1 MSSRT
6 RNILGVLALAI
17 LFMNFFIMPAF
28 TQDIHKAVRNGDI
41 EKVKQLLE
49 KDKELVKLRDINNN
63 TPLHLACRA
72 AHKEIVELL
81 ILNGADV
88 DAKNDYGRSPLH
100 LAWRE
105 KGSARISQ
113 ILIENGADID
123 LKNNFGETPLSV
135 AVAVGNEDMLNVLI
149 KNNARVPITG
159 NKGKEL
165 LHRAASKGFAEF
177 VDLMIERGVDTSST
191 NNNGGTLLHSAAFG
205 GLVELM
211 EKLIKDGTNVNEL
224 NRYGL
229 SPLHRA
235 ASEGHKKVI
244 ELLIKNGAK
253 IDIESHEGKTPFHL
267 AADQGNEEI
276 VKFFISKG
284 ARNNPPKF
292 PVLKGK
298 YLGMKRPGLEPEI
311 FAPGIVSS
319 ILTEHSSAIFSPD
332 GKEVY
337 WSPIFIN
344 PVTRRI
350 LFMKLEDGQWTPPQP
365 ASFSTQFYCSN
376 PTFSPDGKKLFFYS
390 RRPSGTKG
398 EILSGIWFVERQDS
412 RWSEPQQLDLIAD
425 LEGVRWSVSVTED
438 GTLYFGSTREGGKG
452 MSDIYRSK
460 LVNGKYDKPQNLG
473 DPINTKFS
481 EGTPFFSPDGS
492 YFIFSGDIRKDGF
505 GGADLSI
512 CFRKR
517 DGSWTEAINMGA
529 KINTSSHEPW
539 ASVSPDGKYIFF
551 VSFKNGNGDIYWIDA
566 KIIGELKPE
575 ELR

>member
-1 MSSRT
+1 
-6 RNILGVLALAI
+6 
-17 LFMNFFIMPAF
+17 MPAF
-28 TQDIHKAVRNGDI
+28 TQDIHKAVRDGDI

-49 KDKELVKLRDINNN
+49 KDNELVKLRDINND

-88 DAKNDYGRSPLH
+88 NAKNDYGRSPLH

-113 ILIENGADID
+113 ILIENGADIN

-135 AVAVGNEDMLNVLI
+135 AVAVGNKDMLNVLI
-149 KNNARVPITG
+149 KNNVKVPITDE
-159 NKGKEL
+159 KGKEL
-165 LHRAASKGFAEF
+165 LHRAASNGLEEF
-177 VDLMIERGVDTSST
+177 VELMIERGADIST
-191 NNNGGTLLHSAAFG
+191 RNNNGGTLLHSAASG
-205 GLVELM
+205 ELAELI
-211 EKLIKDGTNVNEL
+211 EKLIKNGTNVNEL

-244 ELLIKNGAK
+244 ELLITNGAN
-253 IDIESHEGKTPFHL
+253 IHIENNEGKTPLHL
-267 AADQGNEEI
+267 AADQGYEEI

-284 ARNNPPKF
+284 ARNDPPKF
-292 PVLKGK
+292 PVLKGE
-298 YLGMKRPGLEPEI
+298 YLGMKKPGLEPEI

-319 ILTEHSSAIFSPD
+319 ILNEHSSAIFSPD

-337 WSPIFIN
+337 WSPIFVN

-390 RRPSGTKG
+390 KRPSEKNG
-398 EILSGIWFVERQDS
+398 EILSGIWFVERQDNQ
-412 RWSEPQQLDLIAD
+412 WSEPQRLDLLAD
-425 LEGVRWSVSVTED
+425 LEEVMWSVSVTED
-438 GTLYFGSTREGGKG
+438 GTLFFGSTRKGGKG
-452 MSDIYRSK
+452 MSDIYQSK
-460 LVNGKYDKPQNLG
+460 LVNGKYDKPQSLG
-473 DPINTKFS
+473 DPINTEFS
-481 EGTPFFSPDGS
+481 EGTPFFAPDGS

-505 GGADLSI
+505 GGADLST
-512 CFRKR
+512 CFRKK
-517 DGSWTEAINMGA
+517 DGSWSEAINMGA

-539 ASVSPDGKYIFF
+539 VSISPDGKYIFF
-551 VSFKNGNGDIYWIDA
+551 GSFKNGNGDIYWVDA
-566 KIIGELKPE
+566 KIIEKLKPE

>member
-1 MSSRT
+1 MSLRT
-6 RNILGVLALAI
+6 RNILAVLALTM
-17 LFMNFFIMPAF
+17 LLMNSLIMPAF
-28 TQDIHKAVRNGDI
+28 TQDIHKDVKNGDI

-49 KDKELVKLRDINNN
+49 IDKGLVKLRDINNN

-88 DAKNDYGRSPLH
+88 NAKNAYGRSPLH

-105 KGSARISQ
+105 RGSARISQ
-113 ILIENGADID
+113 ILIDNGADID

-135 AVAVGNEDMLNVLI
+135 AVAVGNKDMLNVLI
-149 KNNARVPITG
+149 KNKVKVPTTG
-159 NKGKEL
+159 DKGKEL
-165 LHRAASKGFAEF
+165 LHRAASNGLEEF
-177 VDLMIERGVDTSST
+177 VELMIERGADILTK

-205 GLVELM
+205 GLVKLM
-211 EKLIKDGTNVNEL
+211 EKLIKDGANVNEL

-235 ASEGHKKVI
+235 ASEGHKREI
-244 ELLIKNGAK
+244 ELLITNGAN
-253 IDIESHEGKTPFHL
+253 IDIESNEGKTPLHL
-267 AADQGNEEI
+267 AVDQGNEEI
-276 VKFFISKG
+276 VRFFISKG
-284 ARNNPPKF
+284 ARNNLPKF
-292 PVLKGK
+292 PVLKGE
-298 YLGMKRPGLEPEI
+298 YLGMKKPGLEPEI

-376 PTFSPDGKKLFFYS
+376 PAISSDGKKLFFYS
-390 RRPSGTKG
+390 RRPSEKKG
-398 EILSGIWFVERQDS
+398 EILSGIWFVERQDNQ
-412 RWSEPQQLDLIAD
+412 WSEPQRLDLLVD
-425 LEGVRWSVSVTED
+425 LEGVMWSVSASED
-438 GTLYFGSTREGGKG
+438 GTLFFGSTREGGKG
-452 MSDIYRSK
+452 MSDIYQSK
-460 LVNGKYDKPQNLG
+460 FVNGKYDKPQNLG
-473 DPINTKFS
+473 HPLNTEFS
-481 EGTPFFSPDGS
+481 EGTPVFAPDGS

-512 CFRKR
+512 CFRKE
-517 DGSWTEAINMGA
+517 DGTWTEAINMGA

-539 ASVSPDGKYIFF
+539 VSISPDGKYIFF
-551 VSFKNGNGDIYWIDA
+551 GSFKNGNGDIYWIDA
-566 KIIGELKPE
+566 KIIDELKPE